1 MVATPDAPTSVP
13 RRTCV
18 GCRTT
23 RPQRE
28 LVRCVL
34 GPDGPAVSRTAPGR
48 GAWVCSEDCLITAG
62 RRKAFDRA
70 WRSTVSTEAVAA
82 LRNVFRTV
90 IINMEQLPDAGSVP
104 CGTAPRK
111 G

>member
-1 MVATPDAPTSVP
+1 MKLSSGIAPLPKLLKLGVAL
-13 RRTCV
+13 
-18 GCRTT
+18 G
-23 RPQRE
+23 
-28 LVRCVL
+28 L

-82 LRNVFRTV
+82 LRNVFRNV